1 MNVRRATIA
10 DVAAIASFHTSC
22 WREAYA
28 GLVPEDYLQRVGDR
42 EREAR
47 WRERIGRELRSVVVA
62 EENGVMQGVVSW
74 ALGSDKELELTSL
87 YVAAAAR
94 GTGLAGELFTEAIG
108 SKAAYLWVFE
118 ANARAIRFYAN
129 HGFLTIGVRES
140 DVDTGLWQIQMR
152 RLGES
157 SLFGGS

>member
-1 MNVRRATIA
+1 MNVRRATID

-22 WREAYA
+22 WREAYV

-74 ALGSDKELELTSL
+74 AKSADQELELTSL

-94 GTGLAGELFTEAIG
+94 GTGLAGALLTEAIG
-108 SKAAYLWVFE
+108 SKPAHLWVFE
-118 ANARAIRFYAN
+118 ANARAIKFYGN
-129 HGFLTIGVRES
+129 HGFVTTGIREP
-140 DVDTGLWQIQMR
+140 DIDTGLWQIHMR
-152 RLGES
+152 RLG
-157 SLFGGS
+157 